1 MCSLCTPSGIH
12 DCQQRIRGTVRE
24 EELPMCVRDV
34 LDVARAVRPDSDV
47 MCIAFHTLESGREIA
62 RIGPGAELI
71 GDRSAGSFAACLRPK
86 DLLVLSVTVTETT
99 FETVHTVTHVLI
111 TWTRRRIRSTSG
123 AYET

>member
-1 MCSLCTPSGIH
+1 
-12 DCQQRIRGTVRE
+12 
-24 EELPMCVRDV
+24 VRDV
-34 LDVARAVRPDSDV
+34 LDAARAVRPDSDV

-62 RIGPGAELI
+62 RIGLGAELI
-71 GDRSAGSFAACLRPK
+71 GDRSAGSFAASLRRK